1 MTKKK
6 NLTRS
11 HKNRILG
18 GVLGGVAEYFGWNVT
33 ITRLIYVLI
42 TLAAFPG
49 IIFYILAWIISLMIQ
64 GSQLLTMVMV
74 AEKISHLMIF
84 N

>member
-18 GVLGGVAEYFGWNVT
+18 GVLGGVAEYFGWNDNHATHLCVD
-33 ITRLIYVLI
+33 Y
-42 TLAAFPG
+42 ASSFPW
-49 IIFYILAWIISLMIQ
+49 YHILYLSLDYYP
-64 GSQLLTMVMV
+64 
-74 AEKISHLMIF
+74 
-84 N
+84 

>member
-49 IIFYILAWIISLMIQ
+49 IIFYILA
-64 GSQLLTMVMV
+64 
-74 AEKISHLMIF
+74 
-84 N
+84 

>member
-18 GVLGGVAEYFGWNVT
+18 GVLA
-33 ITRLIYVLI
+33 VLQN
-42 TLAAFPG
+42 TLVG
-49 IIFYILAWIISLMIQ
+49 M
-64 GSQLLTMVMV
+64 
-74 AEKISHLMIF
+74 
-84 N
+84 

>member
-49 IIFYILAWIISLMIQ
+49 IIFYILAWIIIPDDPRQSTSYYGDGRRKDITPDD
-64 GSQLLTMVMV
+64 S
-74 AEKISHLMIF
+74 
-84 N
+84 